1 MKKTSQLVRRSQWNP
16 AFTLIELL
24 VVVAII
30 AILAG
35 LLLPALNAAKERSK
49 KITCLSSMKQV
60 ASAIHMYANDYQDWL
75 PPVNGWTR
83 HLIQTRSIVMAK
95 GKKWTYDP
103 WGGYV
108 FMGSNVF
115 VCPSMPKSFY
125 WQSGEISIY
134 SDTTYSL
141 PGAWSNFTA
150 EQLRGGWGNLDPAGP
165 GGTLAPNRKLSS
177 YPGSALFFA
186 ERPLRTSEMRS
197 SMLVNKKTTGSIYYY
212 DKQNTSRTA
221 FLEHQKQ
228 TNFALAAGHVSS
240 KALFP
245 RSGQTNIFRNN
256 FEFR

>member
-1 MKKTSQLVRRSQWNP
+1 MKKTSQINRRSQWKP

-60 ASAIHMYANDYQDWL
+60 ASAIHMYGNDFQDWL
-75 PPVNGWTR
+75 PPVKGWTQQ
-83 HLIQTRSIVMAK
+83 LVKNGSIVMAK
-95 GKKWTYDP
+95 GKKWTPDP

-115 VCPSMPKSFY
+115 VCPSMPKPFY
-125 WQSGEISIY
+125 WQSGEFSNY
-134 SDTTYSL
+134 SDTTYAL

-150 EQLRGGWGNLDPAGP
+150 EQLRGGWGNLDANAG
-165 GGTLAPNRKLSS
+165 GGIAVPHNKLST
-177 YPGSALFFA
+177 YPGSALLFA

-197 SMLVNKKTTGSIYYY
+197 SMLVNKKTNGTIYYY

-228 TNFALAAGHVSS
+228 TNFAFAAGHVSS
-240 KALFP
+240 QALFP
-245 RSGQTNIFRNN
+245 RSGQTNIFKYN
-256 FEFR
+256 FVFR